1 MKKKYFKLIGIIL
14 NMILLSACSAQIKND
29 HIYVT
34 QKNDESHVLVNS
46 YPVVSTDGIN
56 PFFEIK
62 RISEIE
68 AIDNNMIIAVS
79 RDENIAFS
87 IERLWD
93 KASVRTIKGEP
104 KEKVRLKKIDRK
116 NKSAQV
122 ISDNMPF
129 ISMVR
134 WNKDENMVAFGG
146 EGKIFVYNLAKDE
159 LLIPQLVKDKEVS
172 FFGWSPDG
180 KKLFLEDMLLA
191 NDSIWY
197 VESGRI
203 ANSYETKETLF
214 YKGNLDGHH
223 YYGTKSIQTSQGIIT
238 KTIVVDDNGEVVKD
252 FPQGR
257 FREAY
262 GKSILL
268 LNEKKDGLFLIADI
282 NKPKERK
289 LITKEYV
296 YDCKFIDDGRVV
308 YTIKNSDIEKNEYI
322 LCIANREGNTLMQIP
337 ISGCYI
343 ALQPDGKYG
352 YIGGE
357 NLEKINF
364 TSTVIEKKESMN
376 ADNDSEQQE
385 LLKTIRGAVD
395 TYFKFAKG
403 IGKDNSMAEKY
414 FGYANNPEQWA
425 YFDII
430 NIWNKKGIEE
440 LSSNENS
447 FDIYMVDYK
456 RYSDSGV
463 QSASVKLKCII
474 KDYDN
479 RSKEEYLALELIK
492 KEGNWHVVGFSTFP
506 HSNEFNKLKSVIEG
520 VVKNIREGN
529 LFDGSLKNKD
539 IEIGQ
544 IQFWNKD
551 KANLALDINESDSI
565 KVYLKTK
572 EGAKSIIYSLVIN
585 KNDKNSWEPGLLKK
599 VD

>member
-1 MKKKYFKLIGIIL
+1 
-14 NMILLSACSAQIKND
+14 MILLSACSAQVKNN

-46 YPVVSTDGIN
+46 YPALSTDGIN
-56 PFFEIK
+56 PFSQIK

-68 AIDNNMIIAVS
+68 SIDNNMIIAVS

-93 KASVRTIKGEP
+93 KATARAIKGEP
-104 KEKVRLKKIDRK
+104 KERVRLKKIDIK

-122 ISDNMPF
+122 ISENMPF

-134 WNKDENMVAFGG
+134 WNRDESMIAFGG
-146 EGKIFVYNLAKDE
+146 EGKIFVYDLMKDE
-159 LLIPQLVKDKEVS
+159 LLIPQLVKDKEIN

-180 KKLFLEDMLLA
+180 KKLFLEDILLA

-203 ANSYETKETLF
+203 ANSYETKETVF
-214 YKGNLDGHH
+214 YKGNLDDHH
-223 YYGTKSIQTSQGIIT
+223 YYGTKNIQTSQGIIT
-238 KTIVVDDNGEVVKD
+238 KTIAVDDNGEIVKD

-268 LNEKKDGLFLIADI
+268 LNEKKEGLFLIADI
-282 NKPKERK
+282 NKPKDRK

-296 YDCKFIDDGRVV
+296 YDCKFIADGRVA

-322 LCIANREGNTLMQIP
+322 LCIANKDGNTLMQLP
-337 ISGCYI
+337 VSGCYI
-343 ALQPDGKYG
+343 AMQPDGKYG
-352 YIGGE
+352 FIGGE
-357 NLEKINF
+357 NLEKVNF
-364 TSTVIEKKESMN
+364 TSVVVERTESIRV
-376 ADNDSEQQE
+376 DNDSEQQE
-385 LLKTIRGAVD
+385 LLKTVRGAVD
-395 TYFKFAKG
+395 TYYKFSKG
-403 IGKDNSMAEKY
+403 LDKDNSMAEKY
-414 FGYANNPEQWA
+414 FSYANNPEQWA

-430 NIWNKKGIEE
+430 NVWNKKGIEQ
-440 LSSNENS
+440 LTTNENS
-447 FDIYMVDYK
+447 FDIYMVDCK
-456 RYSDSGV
+456 KYSDGGV
-463 QSASVKLKCII
+463 RSASVKLRCII

-492 KEGNWHVVGFSTFP
+492 KEGKWDVVGFSTFP
-506 HSNEFNKLKSVIEG
+506 HSDEFNKIKLMTEG
-520 VVKNIREGN
+520 VVKNIKEGN
-529 LFDGSLKNKD
+529 LFDGNLKDKD

-551 KANLALDINESDSI
+551 KANLASDISDSDSI

-572 EGAKSIIYSLVIN
+572 EGAKNIIYSLVIN
-585 KNDKNSWEPGLLKK
+585 KNDKNSWEPVLLKK
-599 VD
+599 ID